1 MSFNFPI
8 YPQTPY
14 FYGTSACTYVIM
26 LFSSVNFSDVK
37 VLVQSEELRRIEG
50 KLLVVPLQREAM
62 SEGTLRTPE

>member
-14 FYGTSACTYVIM
+14 FYGTSARTYVIM
-26 LFSSVNFSDVK
+26 LFSVNFSDFN

-50 KLLVVPLQREAM
+50 KLLVPLQRKAM
-62 SEGTLRTPE
+62 SEGTLRTLE